1 MSQNNSEELMKD
13 ALEKARQ
20 LVKSHKAL
28 REELEFRRS
37 ENDDL
42 RKTIE
47 NQSNTIEDLNN
58 RLKVQ
63 QLSNFVPDDE
73 SQRFEL
79 KRKLTQY
86 IKEIDKCIGMLSV

>member
-1 MSQNNSEELMKD
+1 MSQNSNEELMKE
-13 ALEKARQ
+13 ALEKARL

-28 REELEFRRS
+28 REELEFRRA
-37 ENDDL
+37 ENEDL

-47 NQSNTIEDLNN
+47 NQSITIEDLNN

-73 SQRFEL
+73 SQRIEL

>member
-1 MSQNNSEELMKD
+1 MSQNSNEELMKE
-13 ALEKARQ
+13 ALEKARL

-28 REELEFRRS
+28 REELEFRRA
-37 ENDDL
+37 ENEDL

-47 NQSNTIEDLNN
+47 NQSSTIEDLNN

-73 SQRFEL
+73 SQRIEL